1 MINCVRQW
9 WLCFGRFSPLL
20 SEMVVN
26 EETLKTTGER
36 RLKPTV
42 LESMEF
48 EV

>member
-1 MINCVRQW
+1 MINFVRQW
-9 WLCFGRFSPLL
+9 WLWKIPLL

-36 RLKPTV
+36 RLEPA
-42 LESMEF
+42 LLSSMEF